1 MDIKRFEEFEIDH
14 TPVNEEADDNQNL
27 SDDIEVYKKGIE
39 KDEIEKLDTKEWQ
52 VKKIIDIIKDPKEI
66 EELENQIQ
74 EAKGGT
80 VLSTDI
86 SAKDVKRGDTLWLTA
101 ILAPKNKSVAYAP
114 GTMGVLKVRVVD
126 IFYGLSKLKNMIK

>member
-1 MDIKRFEEFEIDH
+1 MDIKSFDEFELNH
-14 TPVNEEADDNQNL
+14 TSVNEEAEDNQNL
-27 SDDIEVYKKGIE
+27 SDDVEVFKKSSE
-39 KDEIEKLDTKEWQ
+39 KDEVEKLDTDEWAI
-52 VKKIIDIIKDPKEI
+52 KKIVDIIKDPKEI

-101 ILAPKNKSVAYAP
+101 ILAPKNKSVAYSP
-114 GTMGVLKVRVVD
+114 GTMGVLKVRVTD
-126 IFYGLSKLKNMIK
+126 IYYGLSKLKSMIR